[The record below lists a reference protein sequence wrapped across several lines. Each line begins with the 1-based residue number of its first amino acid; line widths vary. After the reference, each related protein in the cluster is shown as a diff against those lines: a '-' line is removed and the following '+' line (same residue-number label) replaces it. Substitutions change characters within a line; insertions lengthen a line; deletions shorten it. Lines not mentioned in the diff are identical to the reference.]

1 MDLIL
6 TGRPISGSEAHTW
19 GIVNRLVENKNDVF
33 DEAINLAKTLSE
45 LPQECMR
52 SDRMSLIESVY
63 ENLERDLRNEMRLG
77 MKIVNSGFSAEGANN
92 FKNRQTKDFPK
103 PKL

>member
-6 TGRPISGSEAHTW
+6 TGRPISGAEAFSW
-19 GIVNRLVENKNDVF
+19 GIANRLVENQ
-33 DEAINLAKTLSE
+33 DEVMKEALNLAKTLSE

-63 ENLERDLRNEMRLG
+63 GSLEKDLRNEMRLG
-77 MKIVNSGFSAEGANN
+77 MRVVNAGNSTLGAQK
-92 FKNRQTKDFPK
+92 FTSSKGPR